1 MLRSAQRV
9 RYSIRY
15 LLNGYP
21 AVYLPLARLR
31 QGSREERVVGRGT
44 ELVIEGFGRSGNTF
58 AVEAFQL
65 AQARPVRIAHH
76 THAPATVIRAIRLG
90 VPTMVVVRD
99 PVDAAVSHLF
109 YRDLAA
115 GDALRAWIRYH
126 RRLLPHRPAFV
137 VAPFSTVT
145 TDFGSV
151 IREVNERFGTTFE
164 AFVHSQENVGRVF
177 ELIERRNRARHG
189 TVVGTI
195 SRPSADREAHKAAVR
210 RLVEAPRWG
219 ELRRQAEDVYR
230 ALVPS

>member
-1 MLRSAQRV
+1 MLRGAERI
-9 RYSIRY
+9 RYSARY

-21 AVYLPLARLR
+21 AVYVPLARLR
-31 QGSREERVVGRGT
+31 QGSRLDRLVTQDT

-65 AQARPVRIAHH
+65 AQARSVRIVHH
-76 THAPATVIRAIRLG
+76 THAPAQVIRAVGLH
-90 VPTMVVVRD
+90 VPAMVVVRD
-99 PVDAAVSHLF
+99 PVDAAVSHLL

-126 RRLLPHRPAFV
+126 RRLLPHRRGFV
-137 VAPFSTVT
+137 VAPFATVT

-151 IREVNERFGTTFE
+151 IDEVNRRFGTTFGV
-164 AFVHSQENVGRVF
+164 FLHSEENVRRVF

-195 SRPSADREAHKAAVR
+195 SRPSADREERKTVVR
-210 RLVEAPRWG
+210 GLVEAPRWR
-219 ELRRQAEDVYR
+219 ELRERAEKIYR